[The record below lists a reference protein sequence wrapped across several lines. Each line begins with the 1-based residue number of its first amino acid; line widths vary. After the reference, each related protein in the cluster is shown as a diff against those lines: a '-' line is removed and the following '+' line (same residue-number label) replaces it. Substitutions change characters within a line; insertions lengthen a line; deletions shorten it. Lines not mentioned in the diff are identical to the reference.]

1 MKNYAYDEYRVS
13 NLNMVSRANKA
24 GVYNDDSYYALGNH
38 VGVCWDFTNM
48 MVIMC
53 RHHGIPATSVEN
65 DVHTAVAVY
74 LNGEWSIIDVTPLT
88 KYECVTLDTDKSK
101 WRPAATAFRTSH
113 YYGCFSL
120 GEPIDS
126 HDTEVWTAEAI
137 SEHAKR

>member
-1 MKNYAYDEYRVS
+1 MFHYNSYAYYI
-13 NLNMVSRANKA
+13 
-24 GVYNDDSYYALGNH
+24 NDDKYYALGNH

-65 DVHTAVAVY
+65 SIHTAVAVY
-74 LNGEWSIIDVTPLT
+74 LNGEWSIIDVTLLT

-101 WRPAATAFRTSH
+101 WCPATSVFLASH
-113 YYGCFSL
+113 TYGCFSIE
-120 GEPIDS
+120 GRISS

-137 SEHAKR
+137 ANHKD